1 MSWLEGPVSSDDITG
16 LGQLR
21 AAGRP
26 GWTSQ
31 PGSTGSCWP
40 TSPACSTRRRSTACR
55 PTARG
60 AAASPA
66 CYRWPGWPQ
75 RTRST
80 CPRTGAPAVS
90 AHAFCG
96 VERLRHLEYFH
107 DHMRIESVLF
117 DGAPAPVRG
126 GPASRSV
133 LPRPRTGAAHRR
145 CGRPSGPLQHAPG
158 PLTCPPRMHEH
169 EGDAMTQI
177 SPPGPSPATIAAPR
191 PQAAAPRSA
200 PPRARSGR
208 PGCGPRGRLRCAPR
222 GPPRSVAARAATR
235 RHLPASGTDRA
246 PIEHCTERRRRHT
259 NARTESIRLPAGAA
273 AGLGGGQGV
282 RLPVG
287 WDRRP
292 AGRLGPGRRRAHV
305 RAGPARGDGRVR
317 SGRLRQVHR
326 PDRGV
331 RGDLGSPARSTY

>member
-1 MSWLEGPVSSDDITG
+1 VDLPLYRTLPAFHDQVPVYSSGGFTNYPLDRLADQLAGWVEQGILQVKMKIARQPEKDPARLAAVRKAIGDEPLLLVDANGAHARKEALGRAWRLGQEFGMSWLEGPVSSDDITG

-66 CYRWPGWPQ
+66 CSRWPGWPQ

-126 GPASRSV
+126 ALHPD
-133 LPRPRTGAAHRR
+133 
-145 CGRPSGPLQHAPG
+145 PS
-158 PLTCPPRMHEH
+158 
-169 EGDAMTQI
+169 
-177 SPPGPSPATIAAPR
+177 SP
-191 PQAAAPRSA
+191 
-200 PPRARSGR
+200 
-208 PGCGPRGRLRCAPR
+208 
-222 GPPRSVAARAATR
+222 
-235 RHLPASGTDRA
+235 
-246 PIEHCTERRRRHT
+246 
-259 NARTESIRLPAGAA
+259 
-273 AGLGGGQGV
+273 GLGLEL
-282 RLPVG
+282 RTADAVG
-287 WDRRP
+287 
-292 AGRLGPGRRRAHV
+292 H
-305 RAGPARGDGRVR
+305 
-317 SGRLRQVHR
+317 QVHY
-326 PDRGV
+326 
-331 RGDLGSPARSTY
+331 STHPAH